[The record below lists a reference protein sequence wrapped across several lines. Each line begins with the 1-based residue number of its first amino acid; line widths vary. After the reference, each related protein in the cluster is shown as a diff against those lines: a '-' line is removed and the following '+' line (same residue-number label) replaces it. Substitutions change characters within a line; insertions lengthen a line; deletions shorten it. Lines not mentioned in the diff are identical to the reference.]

1 MLAYRKSNLGI
12 SVLNKNKKKIAM
24 NDWNKK
30 KISQI
35 ELKAEAITIAV
46 EMESSSGN
54 GKILW

>member
-54 GKILW
+54 GKIL

>member
-1 MLAYRKSNLGI
+1 
-12 SVLNKNKKKIAM
+12 M

-54 GKILW
+54 GKIL